1 MFSKVLG
8 YVLIGT
14 MTLSKYNTLPAVCL
28 YDSCCVVELM
38 DIAVFEHRCFVD
50 LVIEFAYVEYGKQC
64 IKHLNINEN

>member
-14 MTLSKYNTLPAVCL
+14 MTLSKYNTLLAVCL
-28 YDSCCVVELM
+28 YDCWWEIMNIV
-38 DIAVFEHRCFVD
+38 VFEHRCIVD
-50 LVIEFAYVEYGKQC
+50 LVIEFAYVEYGKQG